1 MSRRTSA
8 PSAAGARWLAGRG
21 GRVTGHAV
29 PGAGRF
35 VAPFALGVAVLLLV
49 PAALTGYYAFT
60 EYSGFSPP
68 RPNGLGNLRRAL
80 ADPFLRDSMRASLWH
95 VGIAVPLRLA
105 VATSLG
111 LLLAA
116 PRPGGRLYRLAV
128 FLPTV
133 IPDIALALLFLW
145 VFNPL
150 YGPANRILGAFGLPQ
165 PVWFSTP
172 WGARWTVIVMLLFP
186 IGEAFLVVLA
196 TRRQVHRSLYEAAAL
211 DGYGPVGQLRRIT
224 LPLLAP
230 VLVLLAVRD
239 VILTFQVNF
248 IPAYLMTDGRPGNAT
263 LYLPL
268 YIYDQAFEFSGLGYG
283 AFLSLVMLAVTIV
296 LIGAQLLLVRRWG
309 ILR

>member
-1 MSRRTSA
+1 MS
-8 PSAAGARWLAGRG
+8 GRWLAGRA
-21 GRVTGHAV
+21 GRVTGHGV
-29 PGAGRF
+29 PGAGRYLI
-35 VAPFALGVAVLLLV
+35 PFALGVTALVLV
-49 PAALTGYYAFT
+49 PAALNGYYAFT
-60 EYSGFSPP
+60 DYSGFAPP

-80 ADPFLRDSMRASLWH
+80 ADPFLRDALEASLLH
-95 VGIAVPLRLA
+95 VALAVPVRLL
-105 VATSLG
+105 VAAGLG

-116 PRPGGRLYRLAV
+116 PRPGGRAYRLAV

-133 IPDIALALLFLW
+133 IPDIALSLLFLW

-150 YGPANRILGAFGLPQ
+150 YGPANRVLGALGLPQ

-172 WGARWTVIVMLLFP
+172 WGARFAVVTMLAFP

-196 TRRQVHRSLYEAAAL
+196 ARRQVDRSLYEAAAL
-211 DGYGPVGQLRRIT
+211 DGYGPWGQLRRIT

-239 VILTFQVNF
+239 VILMFQVSF
-248 IPAYLMTDGRPGNAT
+248 IPAYLMTDGRPANAT

-283 AFLSLVMLAVTIV
+283 AFLSLVVLAVTVV
-296 LIGAQLLLVRRWG
+296 LIAAQLLLVRRWRL
-309 ILR
+309 LR